1 MNNDTTYTIHVCQR
15 ESIYQEYKYTAI
27 FDGYDGA
34 PIDHETPS
42 DDPIGYGDTPQEAMI
57 NLLEQSS

>member
-1 MNNDTTYTIHVCQR
+1 MNNDTTYTIHVMMR
-15 ESIYQEYKYTAI
+15 DSIYEEYKYTAV

-42 DDPIGYGDTPQEAMI
+42 NDPIGHGDTPQEAMI
-57 NLLEQSS
+57 DLLEQSA